1 MHEDI
6 EEILLD
12 RETIRRRIVGMA
24 EEIERD
30 YRGESVVMICILRGA
45 SVFFCDLVRE
55 LGELDLDVRFEF
67 MSVSSYGSGTT
78 SSGEVRI
85 VKDINVPLAGKHVV
99 IVEDIIDSGN
109 TLSYLKRLLEQRNP
123 QSLRICALL
132 DKPSRRKVEL
142 VGDYVGFV
150 VEDKFLVG
158 YGLDYAEKYRNLKDI
173 GVLKPEVYSK

>member
-1 MHEDI
+1 MMYEDV
-6 EEILLD
+6 ESILID
-12 RETIRRRIVGMA
+12 RNAIQARIKEMA
-24 EEIERD
+24 AQLEKD
-30 YRGESVVMICILRGA
+30 YKGESVVMICILRGA

-55 LGELDLDVRFEF
+55 LDLDVRFEF
-67 MSVSSYGSGTT
+67 MSVSSYGAGTT

-85 VKDINVPLAGKHVV
+85 VKDINAPLAGKNVI

-123 QSLRICALL
+123 KSLKICALL

-142 VGDYVGFV
+142 QGDYVGFT

-173 GVLKPEVYSK
+173 GVLKPEIYQK

>member
-1 MHEDI
+1 MMYEDV
-6 EEILLD
+6 ESILID
-12 RETIRRRIVGMA
+12 RNAIQARIKEMA
-24 EEIERD
+24 AQLEKD
-30 YRGESVVMICILRGA
+30 YKGESVVMICILRGA

-55 LGELDLDVRFEF
+55 LDLDVRFEF
-67 MSVSSYGSGTT
+67 MSVSSYGAGTT

-85 VKDINVPLAGKHVV
+85 VKDINAPLAGRNVI

-123 QSLRICALL
+123 KSLKICALL

-142 VGDYVGFV
+142 QGDYVGFT

-173 GVLKPEVYSK
+173 GILKPEIYQK

>member
-1 MHEDI
+1 MNKDVES
-6 EEILLD
+6 ILID
-12 RETIRRRIVGMA
+12 EKTIRARIKELA
-24 EEIERD
+24 RQIEKD
-30 YRGESVVMICILRGA
+30 YEGESVVMICILRGA

-55 LGELDLDVRFEF
+55 LDMDVRFEF

-85 VKDINVPLAGKHVV
+85 IKDINTPLAGCNVI

-123 QSLRICALL
+123 KSLRICALL

-142 VGDYVGFV
+142 VGDYVGFT

-173 GVLKPEVYSK
+173 GVLKPEVYTK

>member
-1 MHEDI
+1 MYEDI
-6 EEILLD
+6 ESVLLD
-12 RETIRRRIVGMA
+12 RDTIHARIKEMA
-24 EEIERD
+24 AELEKD

-55 LGELDLDVRFEF
+55 LDLDVRFEF
-67 MSVSSYGSGTT
+67 MSVSSYGAGTT

-85 VKDINVPLAGKHVV
+85 VKDINAPLSGKNVI

-123 QSLRICALL
+123 KSLKICALL

-142 VGDYVGFV
+142 QGDYVGFT

-173 GVLKPEVYSK
+173 GVLKPEIYQK

>member
-1 MHEDI
+1 MLNDI
-6 EEILLD
+6 ESILI
-12 RETIRRRIVGMA
+12 TK
-24 EEIERD
+24 EEIQKRICELARQIEND
-30 YRGESVVMICILRGA
+30 YKGQSVVMICILRGA

-55 LGELDLDVRFEF
+55 LNLDVRFEF

-85 VKDINVPLAGKHVV
+85 IKDINTPLAGCNV
-99 IVEDIIDSGN
+99 IVVEDIIDSGN

-123 QSLRICALL
+123 KSLKICALL

-142 VGDYVGFV
+142 TGDYVGFT

-158 YGLDYAEKYRNLKDI
+158 YGLDYAEKYRNLKEI
-173 GVLKPEVYSK
+173 GVLKPEIYTK

>member
-1 MHEDI
+1 MMYEDI
-6 EEILLD
+6 ESVSID
-12 RETIRRRIVGMA
+12 RNAIQARIKEMA
-24 EEIERD
+24 AQLEKD

-55 LGELDLDVRFEF
+55 LDLDVRFEF
-67 MSVSSYGSGTT
+67 MSVSSYGAGTT

-85 VKDINVPLAGKHVV
+85 VKDINTPLADRNVI

-123 QSLRICALL
+123 KSLKICALL

-142 VGDYVGFV
+142 QGDYVGFT

-173 GVLKPEVYSK
+173 CVLKPEIYQK

>member
-1 MHEDI
+1 MKNDI
-6 EEILLD
+6 ESVLLSKEQID
-12 RETIRRRIVGMA
+12 ARIKELA
-24 EEIERD
+24 RQIEKD
-30 YRGESVVMICILRGA
+30 YAGQSVVMICILRGA

-55 LGELDLDVRFEF
+55 LDLDVRFEF
-67 MSVSSYGSGTT
+67 MSVSSYGNGTT

-85 VKDINVPLAGKHVV
+85 LKDINTPLADCNVI

-123 QSLRICALL
+123 KSLKICALL

-142 VGDYVGFV
+142 SGDYIGFT

-158 YGLDYAEKYRNLKDI
+158 YGLDYAEKYRNLKEI
-173 GVLKPEVYSK
+173 GILKPEIYTK

>member
-1 MHEDI
+1 MMYEDI
-6 EEILLD
+6 ESILID
-12 RETIRRRIVGMA
+12 RNAIQARIKEMA
-24 EEIERD
+24 ARIEKD
-30 YRGESVVMICILRGA
+30 YKGESVVMICILRGA

-55 LGELDLDVRFEF
+55 LDLDVRFEF
-67 MSVSSYGSGTT
+67 MSVSSYGAGTT

-85 VKDINVPLAGKHVV
+85 VKDINAPLAGRNVI

-123 QSLRICALL
+123 KSLKICALL

-142 VGDYVGFV
+142 QGDYVGFT

-173 GVLKPEVYSK
+173 GILKPEIYQK

>member
-1 MHEDI
+1 MMYEDI
-6 EEILLD
+6 ESILID
-12 RETIRRRIVGMA
+12 RNAIQARIKEMA
-24 EEIERD
+24 AQLEKD
-30 YRGESVVMICILRGA
+30 YKGESVVMICILRGA

-55 LGELDLDVRFEF
+55 LDLDVRFEF
-67 MSVSSYGSGTT
+67 MSVSSYGAGTT

-85 VKDINVPLAGKHVV
+85 VKDINAPLSGKNVI

-123 QSLRICALL
+123 KSLKICALL

-142 VGDYVGFV
+142 RGDYVGFT

-173 GVLKPEVYSK
+173 GILKPEIYQK

>member
-1 MHEDI
+1 MMYEDI
-6 EEILLD
+6 ESVLLD
-12 RETIRRRIVGMA
+12 RDTIHARIKEMA
-24 EEIERD
+24 AELEKD

-55 LGELDLDVRFEF
+55 LDLDVRFEF
-67 MSVSSYGSGTT
+67 MSVSSYGAGTT

-85 VKDINVPLAGKHVV
+85 VKDINAPLSGKNVI

-123 QSLRICALL
+123 KSLKICALL

-142 VGDYVGFV
+142 QGDYVGFT

-173 GVLKPEVYSK
+173 GVLKPEIYQK

>member
-1 MHEDI
+1 MMYEDI
-6 EEILLD
+6 ESILID
-12 RETIRRRIVGMA
+12 RNAIQARIKEMA
-24 EEIERD
+24 AQLEKD
-30 YRGESVVMICILRGA
+30 YKGESVVMICILRGA

-55 LGELDLDVRFEF
+55 LDLDVRFEF
-67 MSVSSYGSGTT
+67 MSVSSYGAGTT

-85 VKDINVPLAGKHVV
+85 VKDINAPLSGKNVI

-123 QSLRICALL
+123 KSLKICALL

-142 VGDYVGFV
+142 QGDYIGFT

-173 GVLKPEVYSK
+173 GILKPEIYQK

>member
-1 MHEDI
+1 MMYEDI
-6 EEILLD
+6 ESVLIDRNAIQTRIKEI
-12 RETIRRRIVGMA
+12 A
-24 EEIERD
+24 AQIEKD

-45 SVFFCDLVRE
+45 SVFFCDLVR
-55 LGELDLDVRFEF
+55 ELDLDVRFEF

-85 VKDINVPLAGKHVV
+85 VKDINAPLAGRNVI

-109 TLSYLKRLLEQRNP
+109 TLSYLKRLLDQRNP
-123 QSLRICALL
+123 KSLKICALL

-142 VGDYVGFV
+142 HGDYVGFT

-173 GVLKPEVYSK
+173 GVLKPEIYQN

>member
-1 MHEDI
+1 MMYEDI
-6 EEILLD
+6 ESILID
-12 RETIRRRIVGMA
+12 RNAIQARIKEMA
-24 EEIERD
+24 ARIEKD
-30 YRGESVVMICILRGA
+30 YKGESIVMICILRGA

-55 LGELDLDVRFEF
+55 LDLDVRFEF
-67 MSVSSYGSGTT
+67 MSVSSYGAGTT

-85 VKDINVPLAGKHVV
+85 VKDINAPLAGRNVI

-123 QSLRICALL
+123 KSLKICALL

-142 VGDYVGFV
+142 QGDYVGFT

-173 GVLKPEVYSK
+173 GILKPEIYQK

>member
-1 MHEDI
+1 MMYEDVESILIDRNAIQARIKEMAARI
-6 EEILLD
+6 EK
-12 RETIRRRIVGMA
+12 
-24 EEIERD
+24 D
-30 YRGESVVMICILRGA
+30 YKGESVVMICILRGA

-55 LGELDLDVRFEF
+55 LDLDVRFEF
-67 MSVSSYGSGTT
+67 MSVSSYGAGTT

-85 VKDINVPLAGKHVV
+85 VKDINAPLAGKNVI

-123 QSLRICALL
+123 KSLKICALL

-142 VGDYVGFV
+142 QGDYVGFT

-173 GVLKPEVYSK
+173 GVLKPEIYQK

>member
-1 MHEDI
+1 MMYEDI
-6 EEILLD
+6 ESILID
-12 RETIRRRIVGMA
+12 RNAIQARIKEMA
-24 EEIERD
+24 ARIEKD
-30 YRGESVVMICILRGA
+30 YKGESIVMICILRGA

-55 LGELDLDVRFEF
+55 LDLDVRFEF
-67 MSVSSYGSGTT
+67 MSVSSYGAGTT

-85 VKDINVPLAGKHVV
+85 VKDINAPLAGRNVI

-123 QSLRICALL
+123 KSLKICALL

-142 VGDYVGFV
+142 QGDYVGFT

-173 GVLKPEVYSK
+173 GVLKPEIYQK

>member
-1 MHEDI
+1 MMYEDI
-6 EEILLD
+6 ESVLIDRNAIQTRIKEI
-12 RETIRRRIVGMA
+12 A
-24 EEIERD
+24 AQIEKD

-45 SVFFCDLVRE
+45 SVFFCDLVR
-55 LGELDLDVRFEF
+55 ELDLDVRFEF

-85 VKDINVPLAGKHVV
+85 VKDINAPLAGRNVI

-109 TLSYLKRLLEQRNP
+109 TLSYLKRLLDQRNP
-123 QSLRICALL
+123 KSLKICALL

-142 VGDYVGFV
+142 QGDYVGFT

-173 GVLKPEVYSK
+173 GVLKPEIYQN

>member
-1 MHEDI
+1 MMYEDI
-6 EEILLD
+6 ESVSID
-12 RETIRRRIVGMA
+12 RYAIQARIKEMA
-24 EEIERD
+24 AQLEKD

-55 LGELDLDVRFEF
+55 LDLDVRFEF
-67 MSVSSYGSGTT
+67 MSVSSYGAGTT

-85 VKDINVPLAGKHVV
+85 IKDINTPLAGCNVI

-123 QSLRICALL
+123 KSLKICALL

-142 VGDYVGFV
+142 RGDYVGFT

-158 YGLDYAEKYRNLKDI
+158 YGLDYAERYRNLPYI
-173 GVLKPEVYSK
+173 GVLKPEVYEK

>member
-1 MHEDI
+1 MLNDI
-6 EEILLD
+6 ESILI
-12 RETIRRRIVGMA
+12 TK
-24 EEIERD
+24 EEIQKRICELARQIEND
-30 YRGESVVMICILRGA
+30 YKGQSIVMICILRGA

-55 LGELDLDVRFEF
+55 LNLDVRFEF

-85 VKDINVPLAGKHVV
+85 IKDINTPLAGCNV
-99 IVEDIIDSGN
+99 IVVEDIIDSGN

-123 QSLRICALL
+123 KSLKICALL

-142 VGDYVGFV
+142 TGDYVGFT

-158 YGLDYAEKYRNLKDI
+158 YGLDYAEKYRNLKEI
-173 GVLKPEVYSK
+173 GVLKPEIYTK

>member
-1 MHEDI
+1 MMYEDI
-6 EEILLD
+6 ESILID
-12 RETIRRRIVGMA
+12 RNAIQARIKEMA
-24 EEIERD
+24 ARIEKD
-30 YRGESVVMICILRGA
+30 YKGESVVMICILRGA

-55 LGELDLDVRFEF
+55 LDLDVRFEF
-67 MSVSSYGSGTT
+67 MSVSSYGAGTT

-85 VKDINVPLAGKHVV
+85 VKDINAPLAGRNVI

-123 QSLRICALL
+123 KSLKICALL

-142 VGDYVGFV
+142 RGDYVGFT

-173 GVLKPEVYSK
+173 GILKPEIYQK